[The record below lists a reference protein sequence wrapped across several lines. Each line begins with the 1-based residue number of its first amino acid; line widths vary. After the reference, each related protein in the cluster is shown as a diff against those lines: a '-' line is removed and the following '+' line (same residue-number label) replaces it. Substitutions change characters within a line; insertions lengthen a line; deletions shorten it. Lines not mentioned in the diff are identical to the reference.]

1 VNHADGFV
9 VSVRYLGCRNE
20 LRTLE
25 TSSEGLPTVRSKQV
39 PTPNL
44 QPAFDFTDP
53 DIYAERLPVDELAE
67 MRKVAPVW
75 WNEQPIGIGGFDDG
89 GYWVVTKHKD
99 VKEVSLRS
107 DVFSSP
113 EKTAVPRHRGAV
125 DARSLAEHRTA
136 LLHMDAPRHTHLRKI
151 VSRAFTPRAIERL
164 RDELRQRAHT
174 IARAAAAER
183 SGDFVEQVSSELPLQ
198 ATAELMGVPQ
208 EDRMKL
214 FHPDHV
220 VSADRARG
228 HRTVWRQDH
237 QRPARGDVLSLG
249 QLRRGRVRGS
259 VYAQHH
265 ARSQASRR
273 VRRHWGPLLHRR
285 EPGEDDDRPDVERYR
300 RRDAG
305 PDTDC
310 DARAATV
317 RLA

>member
-1 VNHADGFV
+1 M
-9 VSVRYLGCRNE
+9 
-20 LRTLE
+20 
-25 TSSEGLPTVRSKQV
+25 

-107 DVFSSP
+107 DVFSSA

-125 DARSLAEHRTA
+125 DARTLAEHRGA

-164 RDELRQRAHT
+164 RNELRQRAET

-183 SGDFVEQVSSELPLQ
+183 SGDFVEQVSCELPLQ
-198 ATAELMGVPQ
+198 AVQ
-208 EDRMKL
+208 
-214 FHPDHV
+214 
-220 VSADRARG
+220 ADR
-228 HRTVWRQDH
+228 
-237 QRPARGDVLSLG
+237 
-249 QLRRGRVRGS
+249 
-259 VYAQHH
+259 
-265 ARSQASRR
+265 SRIEIA
-273 VRRHWGPLLHRR
+273 L
-285 EPGEDDDRPDVERYR
+285 ERFQ
-300 RRDAG
+300 G
-305 PDTDC
+305 GIH
-310 DARAATV
+310 V
-317 RLA
+317 